1 MKKKLN
7 PTIVYVLSIVSF
19 LCCCF
24 AGLGTFLALPAFLM
38 ANNGVKGA
46 EANPEDYEGDLQAMK
61 TAKTVAIIALAIN
74 VLYLLYNIY
83 YFATTDWDAIME
95 QYNKALEQYQ

>member
-24 AGLGTFLALPAFLM
+24 LGMGTFLALPAFLM
-38 ANNGVKGA
+38 ANKGVKGA
-46 EANPEDYEGDLQAMK
+46 EENPEAYEGDVQAMK
-61 TAKTVAIIALAIN
+61 TAKTVAMIALIVN
-74 VLYLLYNIY
+74 GLYLLYSIY
-83 YFATTDWDAIME
+83 SLATTDWDVFWE
-95 QYNKALEQYQ
+95 TYNKALEQYQ